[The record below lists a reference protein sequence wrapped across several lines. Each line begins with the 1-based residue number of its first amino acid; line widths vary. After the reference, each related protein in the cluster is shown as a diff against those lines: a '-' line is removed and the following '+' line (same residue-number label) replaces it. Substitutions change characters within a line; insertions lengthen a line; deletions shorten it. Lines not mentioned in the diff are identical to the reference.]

1 MQTLVILHA
10 AAVRRIA
17 AIGWLSPVLLRVAVG
32 VTFISS
38 GWGKLHDLEQ
48 VTRYFESLGIPG
60 AGVQAPMV
68 SAIELVGGALVLV
81 GLGTRFAAALLAGVM
96 AVATA
101 TAIWPQSDGVVAFLG
116 SLEVVYLFVL
126 AHLVIHGAGAASLD
140 HVIAPSAP
148 SFTRV
153 TGATP

>member
-1 MQTLVILHA
+1 
-10 AAVRRIA
+10 
-17 AIGWLSPVLLRVAVG
+17 
-32 VTFISS
+32 
-38 GWGKLHDLEQ
+38 